1 MANSWRWGTATAQ
14 RAHDR
19 LAGSARNRTV
29 VIGVDRLDYSKGLP
43 ERIDAM
49 ERLFATQDDMVNR
62 LLYVQI
68 APPSREDVRSYQ
80 EIRATLE
87 QKTGQFN
94 GAHSDVDLVPI
105 RYVNR
110 GFDRAELFGF
120 YRAAKIGLVTPLRDG
135 MNLAAKEYVAAQ
147 DPEDPGVLI
156 RSSLDRTSTRL
167 NSSH

>member
-1 MANSWRWGTATAQ
+1 MIRRPPRST
-14 RAHDR
+14 
-19 LAGSARNRTV
+19 RT
-29 VIGVDRLDYSKGLP
+29 DTLFPYTTLFRSLDYSKGLP
-43 ERIDAM
+43 ERSDAM
-49 ERLFATQDDMVNR
+49 ERLLSAQDDMVNR

-110 GFDRAELFGF
+110 GFDRAEL
-120 YRAAKIGLVTPLRDG
+120 
-135 MNLAAKEYVAAQ
+135 
-147 DPEDPGVLI
+147 
-156 RSSLDRTSTRL
+156 LDRKSTRL
-167 NSSH
+167 HSSH

>member
-1 MANSWRWGTATAQ
+1 M
-14 RAHDR
+14 
-19 LAGSARNRTV
+19 
-29 VIGVDRLDYSKGLP
+29 
-43 ERIDAM
+43 RISDWSSDVCSSD
-49 ERLFATQDDMVNR
+49 LDDMFNR

-120 YRAAKIGLVTPLRDG
+120 YRAAKIGLVPPFRSEERRVGKECGSTCRSRWS
-135 MNLAAKEYVAAQ
+135 AYHAKKK
-147 DPEDPGVLI
+147 
-156 RSSLDRTSTRL
+156 
-167 NSSH
+167 

>member
-1 MANSWRWGTATAQ
+1 
-14 RAHDR
+14 
-19 LAGSARNRTV
+19 
-29 VIGVDRLDYSKGLP
+29 
-43 ERIDAM
+43 M
-49 ERLFATQDDMVNR
+49 ERLFSAQDDMVNR

-120 YRAAKIGLVTPLRDG
+120 YRAAKIGLVTP
-135 MNLAAKEYVAAQ
+135 
-147 DPEDPGVLI
+147 
-156 RSSLDRTSTRL
+156 RSEEHTSELQSLMRISYA
-167 NSSH
+167 